1 MYISRS
7 SKLHY
12 YLDLYKKSYIE
23 NTTISSVLKYLDVE
37 HGDYYWTLD
46 TSEDLDKQIHLKRD
60 TRACFVRHDTL
71 ILTSTNYFDNA
82 VTYMAAY
89 FSKSAQ
95 ETSEALRQAKEEI
108 QSQKLKIK
116 EVM

>member
-12 YLDLYKKSYIE
+12 YLDLNKKSYIE

-46 TSEDLDKQIHLKRD
+46 TSEYLDKQIHLKRD
-60 TRACFVRHDTL
+60 TRACFVNNLNTVL
-71 ILTSTNYFDNA
+71 L
-82 VTYMAAY
+82 
-89 FSKSAQ
+89 
-95 ETSEALRQAKEEI
+95 QA
-108 QSQKLKIK
+108 
-116 EVM
+116 